1 MKLIYKPSPNYR
13 SPQSTSGIMKDLT
26 YCLIAVTI
34 FSSLYYT
41 MAFGSNLGLRVV
53 LMMITSVA
61 SALATEAIWCKVT
74 KQEVIKGVLT
84 SYGWV
89 TAMIL
94 TLMSS
99 IKVSYYALAVS
110 TVIAL
115 VFGKLVFGG
124 FGQNIF
130 NPAAFGEAILMN
142 TFAGSNRTDIL
153 TSATPA
159 AAMKSYGWMTTGD
172 TFSTMMTSKG
182 CGSLGQMF
190 VGWYPSAIGST
201 SALLILLCL
210 AYLVYRKDIDW
221 QASVFYIG
229 TVFVLSL
236 VIGLLHG
243 QGIWYPIFQVLA
255 GGVLFGGVFMLTDPV
270 TSPVTILGRIV
281 FAVGAACFTLIFRL
295 RSNMPDGV
303 LYSILLMNMLTPAI
317 DKMLEGSQI
326 KDIAKL
332 KKRAIIAIAC
342 MALVTIGV
350 GAIAKTQ
357 SAASTGNPASV
368 NEFAAA
374 IPESTI
380 SWEGTD
386 YE

>member
-1 MKLIYKPSPNYR
+1 MKLIYRPSPNYR

-26 YCLIAVTI
+26 YCLIAVTV

-41 MAFGSNLGLRVV
+41 MAFGPNLGLRVV
-53 LMMITSVA
+53 LMMITSVV

-110 TVIAL
+110 TVVAL

-159 AAMKSYGWMTTGD
+159 AAIKSYGWMPTGD

-182 CGSLGQMF
+182 FGGLGQMF

-210 AYLVYRKDIDW
+210 VYLVYRKDIDW

-270 TSPVTILGRIV
+270 TSPVTILGRII

-342 MALVTIGV
+342 MALITIGV